1 MYVHITN
8 NQKCTTRKIYKTVR
22 ETKVQWTQE
31 VSCCW
36 STSEKDMVGGMVL
49 NWLTQ
54 MAAWLSGNAL
64 VLINIVALRRAR
76 LVLG

>member
-1 MYVHITN
+1 MYILQIIRNVQHERYIK
-8 NQKCTTRKIYKTVR
+8 QLR